1 MTITRATAQNAL
13 VALLGVALV
22 LHVDRRLGQ
31 LERESAQQPLTKGDS
46 CQNLPMA
53 DPGRLIFA
61 IKTGR
66 KVGKCGYSHDK

>member
-53 DPGRLIFA
+53 DPAGRLIFA
-61 IKTGR
+61 IKTGIPL
-66 KVGKCGYSHDK
+66 